1 MSAKVF
7 LTGRIAN
14 ELKIK
19 KIKENKVM
27 EFNLACRD
35 GKNTEFIPCTVWN
48 SQAEMIEKY
57 CTKGSMLE
65 ISGRLRTSEYIVN
78 NTRHKSWTVLV
89 ESFEFIGKNEKKTEQ
104 VQMELLNEKEGEVSY
119 EQDFR

>member
-48 SQAEMIEKY
+48 SQAEM
-57 CTKGSMLE
+57 
-65 ISGRLRTSEYIVN
+65 
-78 NTRHKSWTVLV
+78 
-89 ESFEFIGKNEKKTEQ
+89 
-104 VQMELLNEKEGEVSY
+104 ELLNEKEGEVSY